1 LNPELSPKAIR
12 EIREGT
18 CNPLGAPQ
26 VTTDLSENIILT
38 SLDDLHNWARLSSL
52 WPLLYGTACC
62 FIEFAA
68 LIGSR
73 FDFDRFGLVPRSS
86 PRQADLLIVA
96 GTVTMKMAPALVRL
110 DEQMPEPKYV
120 IAMGACTITG
130 GMFSADSTTAVRG
143 VDKLIPVDLYLPGCP
158 PRPEAIFDAVIK
170 LRKKVGNESILERTK
185 TEQTHRYIT
194 TDHEMNLV
202 FSENTGEYLN
212 KTSANVIPPSK
223 KEKITVEK
231 DEIDLKM
238 KDYED
243 AISQSSKQ
251 IDIKRLTEV
260 VSTDLLKEKLII
272 WLEENSEVKEKTTKT
287 SKATKT
293 TNTSKA
299 AKTATKTTKTIGTTG
314 TTKTRNKKE
323 KK

>member
-1 LNPELSPKAIR
+1 MELNSLKKSSPSAESVRDLR
-12 EIREGT
+12 EASCG
-18 CNPLGAPQ
+18 PVGAPS
-26 VTTDLSENIILT
+26 VTSDLSENIILT
-38 SLDDLHNWARLSSL
+38 SLEDLHNWARLSSL

-110 DEQMPEPKYV
+110 YEQMPDPKYV

-170 LRKKVGNESILERTK
+170 LRKKVANESITERSKIT
-185 TEQTHRYIT
+185 QTHRYLTIP
-194 TDHEMNLV
+194 HKMRRVESKVN
-202 FSENTGEYLN
+202 GQYLN
-212 KTSANVIPPSK
+212 
-223 KEKITVEK
+223 
-231 DEIDLKM
+231 
-238 KDYED
+238 
-243 AISQSSKQ
+243 
-251 IDIKRLTEV
+251 
-260 VSTDLLKEKLII
+260 
-272 WLEENSEVKEKTTKT
+272 
-287 SKATKT
+287 
-293 TNTSKA
+293 
-299 AKTATKTTKTIGTTG
+299 AKTQLIALNPSLSEEFDPVSYTHLTLPTKA
-314 TTKTRNKKE
+314 
-323 KK
+323 

>member
-1 LNPELSPKAIR
+1 MTATPPSSASVTAGLAEALSVSALR
-12 EIREGT
+12 DQRAAT
-18 CNPLGAPQ
+18 CAP
-26 VTTDLSENIILT
+26 VGPPTITSDLSENIILT

-110 DEQMPEPKYV
+110 YEQMPEPKYV

-170 LRKKVGNESILERTK
+170 LRKKVGNESVAERRRL
-185 TEQTHRYIT
+185 QASHRYFTVPHKLRPVDPLIT
-194 TDHEMNLV
+194 
-202 FSENTGEYLN
+202 GAYLGAE
-212 KTSANVIPPSK
+212 T
-223 KEKITVEK
+223 
-231 DEIDLKM
+231 
-238 KDYED
+238 
-243 AISQSSKQ
+243 Q
-251 IDIKRLTEV
+251 
-260 VSTDLLKEKLII
+260 
-272 WLEENSEVKEKTTKT
+272 
-287 SKATKT
+287 
-293 TNTSKA
+293 KA
-299 AKTATKTTKTIGTTG
+299 ALAAASALPLATPAVAEPALVPPAD
-314 TTKTRNKKE
+314 RP
-323 KK
+323 

>member
-1 LNPELSPKAIR
+1 MNNSLSPKAIR

-110 DEQMPEPKYV
+110 YEQMPEPKYV

-130 GMFSADSTTAVRG
+130 GMFSSDSTTAVRG

-170 LRKKVGNESILERTK
+170 LRKKVSNESVFERNRS
-185 TEQTHRYIT
+185 EQTHRYFTIE
-194 TDHEMNLV
+194 HNMNLV
-202 FSENTGEYLN
+202 FSENTGEYL
-212 KTSANVIPPSK
+212 KKQTEKSLDSSK
-223 KEKITVEK
+223 KNEVINSTK
-231 DEIDLKM
+231 
-238 KDYED
+238 ED
-243 AISQSSKQ
+243 
-251 IDIKRLTEV
+251 T
-260 VSTDLLKEKLII
+260 KE
-272 WLEENSEVKEKTTKT
+272 
-287 SKATKT
+287 
-293 TNTSKA
+293 
-299 AKTATKTTKTIGTTG
+299 TIFNQQET
-314 TTKTRNKKE
+314 
-323 KK
+323 

>member
-1 LNPELSPKAIR
+1 MNNSLSPKAIR
-12 EIREGT
+12 ELREET

-26 VTTDLSENIILT
+26 VTTDLSENIIMT

-110 DEQMPEPKYV
+110 YEQMPEPKYV

-170 LRKKVGNESILERTK
+170 LRKKVANESILERSK
-185 TEQTHRYIT
+185 AEQTHRYLT
-194 TDHEMNLV
+194 VDHEMNLV

-212 KTSANVIPPSK
+212 KKS
-223 KEKITVEK
+223 EKSIK
-231 DEIDLKM
+231 
-238 KDYED
+238 
-243 AISQSSKQ
+243 SSKLNQ
-251 IDIKRLTEV
+251 IEESSENIYETNSIDEEIK
-260 VSTDLLKEKLII
+260 
-272 WLEENSEVKEKTTKT
+272 
-287 SKATKT
+287 
-293 TNTSKA
+293 
-299 AKTATKTTKTIGTTG
+299 
-314 TTKTRNKKE
+314 
-323 KK
+323 

>member
-1 LNPELSPKAIR
+1 MNNSLSPKAIR

-110 DEQMPEPKYV
+110 YEQMPEPKYV

-130 GMFSADSTTAVRG
+130 GMFSSDSTTAVRG

-170 LRKKVGNESILERTK
+170 LRKKVSNESVFERNRS
-185 TEQTHRYIT
+185 EQTHRYFTIE
-194 TDHEMNLV
+194 HNMNLV
-202 FSENTGEYLN
+202 FSENTGEYL
-212 KTSANVIPPSK
+212 K
-223 KEKITVEK
+223 KQTEKAL
-231 DEIDLKM
+231 D
-238 KDYED
+238 
-243 AISQSSKQ
+243 SSKN
-251 IDIKRLTEV
+251 EV
-260 VSTDLLKEKLII
+260 VIDSIKEDSKETAFNQ
-272 WLEENSEVKEKTTKT
+272 EET
-287 SKATKT
+287 
-293 TNTSKA
+293 
-299 AKTATKTTKTIGTTG
+299 
-314 TTKTRNKKE
+314 
-323 KK
+323 

>member
-1 LNPELSPKAIR
+1 MNNSLSPKAIR
-12 EIREGT
+12 ELREET

-26 VTTDLSENIILT
+26 VTTDLSENIIMT

-110 DEQMPEPKYV
+110 YEQMPEPKYV

-170 LRKKVGNESILERTK
+170 LRKKVGNESILERSK
-185 TEQTHRYIT
+185 AKKTHRYLT
-194 TDHEMNLV
+194 VEHKMNLV
-202 FSENTGEYLN
+202 FSENTGVYLN
-212 KTSANVIPPSK
+212 KKS
-223 KEKITVEK
+223 EKS
-231 DEIDLKM
+231 ID
-238 KDYED
+238 
-243 AISQSSKQ
+243 SS
-251 IDIKRLTEV
+251 
-260 VSTDLLKEKLII
+260 DLEMI
-272 WLEENSEVKEKTTKT
+272 EENSQNVNEENLMDKEIK
-287 SKATKT
+287 
-293 TNTSKA
+293 
-299 AKTATKTTKTIGTTG
+299 
-314 TTKTRNKKE
+314 
-323 KK
+323 